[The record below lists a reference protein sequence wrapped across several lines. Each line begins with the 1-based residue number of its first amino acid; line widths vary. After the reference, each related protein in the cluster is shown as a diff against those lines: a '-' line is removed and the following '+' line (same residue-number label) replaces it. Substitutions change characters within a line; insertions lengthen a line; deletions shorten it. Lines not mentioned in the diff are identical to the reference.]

1 MTDRHA
7 CAAQVP
13 VNSNAMLFARTPA
26 QVLAIVTLGASN
38 GQGGFFPQGL
48 NGFFGPSNSQ

>member
-1 MTDRHA
+1 MLA
-7 CAAQVP
+7 VQVP

-26 QVLAIVTLGASN
+26 QVLSIVTLGASN

-48 NGFFGPSNSQ
+48 NGFFGPSGSQ